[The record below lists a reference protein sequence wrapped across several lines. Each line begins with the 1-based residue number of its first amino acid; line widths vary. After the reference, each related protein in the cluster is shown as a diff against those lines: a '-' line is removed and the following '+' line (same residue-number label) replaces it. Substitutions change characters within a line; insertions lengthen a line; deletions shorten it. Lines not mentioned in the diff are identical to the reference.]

1 MQSSNLKKDTSSQT
15 IESILKLGLR
25 SFLKDSHLNRIW
37 ILASLKLLNRS
48 IRRVEDRSML
58 MKSERESMNISR
70 LLSETLEIQF
80 LRLLVSSLLK
90 EFRRSFS
97 LNCMLQLIEM
107 KRWLRALGNHQR
119 SLPREKH

>member
-58 MKSERESMNISR
+58 MKSERESKNISR